1 MQNTVS
7 VSEKFQELKRRDEMA
22 LILYTTGGFPNLAE
36 SMKNI
41 RTLSKS
47 GADIIE
53 IGIPFSDPIADG
65 PTIQYSS
72 HESLLKGTT
81 LKRIISNVKKL
92 EIKTPLVFMSYL
104 NPLLAYGKEEILSDM
119 KDSGVSGLIIPDLP
133 VEEAS
138 EWIALSK
145 DYDIE
150 LIFLLT
156 PTSPSKRR
164 KKIVQESRGFVYCVS
179 VVGTTGIRNKMPP
192 YLYKFLKDVKNIT
205 DTPIALGFGIS
216 KPKQIEFLRGKVD
229 GVILGSRII
238 EAIKNKEDL
247 KELTKE
253 LKEATKRWK
262 NRTTTTKD
270 TTEEK

>member
-7 VSEKFQELKRRDEMA
+7 VSEKFHELKKRNEMA

-36 SMKNI
+36 SIKNI
-41 RTLSKS
+41 RTLSES

-104 NPLLAYGKEEILSDM
+104 NPLLAYGKEEILHDM
-119 KDSGVSGLIIPDLP
+119 KDSRVSGLIIPDLP

-138 EWIALSK
+138 EWISLSK
-145 DYDIE
+145 NYDIE

-156 PTSPSKRR
+156 PTSPLKRR
-164 KKIVQESRGFVYCVS
+164 KKIIQESRGFVYCVS
-179 VVGTTGIRNKMPP
+179 VTGTTGVREKMPS
-192 YLYKFLKDVKNIT
+192 YLTKFLGEVKKLSSL
-205 DTPIALGFGIS
+205 PIALGFGIS

-247 KELTKE
+247 KELTRE

-262 NRTTTTKD
+262 NNKSTASD